1 LEKYPSR
8 RPALIDSETI
18 LNICVAASGGVRVSS
33 IVGSGPPFA
42 SADYWFQADN
52 VVAEL
57 KSLQK
62 DFLSDAATD
71 EKMHVLYNDWVSTDK
86 VNPGYGI
93 SEIWTDQLPPECAR
107 ELINVFRVP
116 FETGI
121 LKKANRQIRET
132 KEHLNRSDALGLLF
146 LANDGNSALDP
157 EMTIYILH
165 HALKTKF
172 SHIDHVIYFSASF
185 TIRLAGRAEDVLPF
199 ISVRL
204 GGRREISDD
213 FRERLFRN
221 WSQAIDQALGC
232 NMPTIDVGP
241 ADRFD
246 ISQSRFKPR
255 RE

>member
-1 LEKYPSR
+1 
-8 RPALIDSETI
+8 LIDSETI
-18 LNICVAASGGVRVSS
+18 LDGCVAASGGVRISS
-33 IVGSGPPFA
+33 IVGPNPSFA
-42 SADYWFQADN
+42 NADYLFEADN

-71 EKMHVLYNDWVSTDK
+71 EKMHALYNQWVRTGK
-86 VNPGYGI
+86 VNSGYGRA
-93 SEIWTDQLPPECAR
+93 EIRTDQLSVECAR
-107 ELINVFRVP
+107 QLTGVFRAP

-132 KEHLNRSDALGLLF
+132 KKHFNRSDALGLLF

-172 SHIDHVIYFSASF
+172 SQIDHVIYFSANF
-185 TIRLAGRAEDVLPF
+185 TIRLPGRAQDLLPF

-204 GGRREISDD
+204 EKRREIDRD
-213 FRERLFRN
+213 LFERLFRN
-221 WSQAIDQALGC
+221 WSQVIDQALGC
-232 NMPTIDVGP
+232 RMPMIDVGSV
-241 ADRFD
+241 DRSD
-246 ISQSRFKPR
+246 ITQSRFKPR
-255 RE
+255 REGRN

>member
-1 LEKYPSR
+1 
-8 RPALIDSETI
+8 LIDSETI
-18 LNICVAASGGVRVSS
+18 LDACVAASGGVRVSS
-33 IVGSGPPFA
+33 MVGPGPPFA
-42 SADYWFQADN
+42 NADYWFEADN

-62 DFLSDAATD
+62 DFLSDAATN
-71 EKMHVLYNDWVSTDK
+71 EKMHVLYNEWVSTGK
-86 VNPGYGI
+86 VNSGYGI
-93 SEIWTDQLPPECAR
+93 VEIRTDQLPSECVR
-107 ELINVFRVP
+107 ELINVFRAP

-172 SHIDHVIYFSASF
+172 SHIDHVIYFSANF
-185 TIRLAGRAEDVLPF
+185 TVRLAGRAEEVLPF

-204 GGRREISDD
+204 GERREISHD
-213 FRERLFRN
+213 FHERLLRN
-221 WSQAIDQALGC
+221 WFQAIDQALGFK
-232 NMPTIDVGP
+232 MPMIDIGT
-241 ADRFD
+241 ADRSD
-246 ISQSRFKPR
+246 ITQSRFRPR